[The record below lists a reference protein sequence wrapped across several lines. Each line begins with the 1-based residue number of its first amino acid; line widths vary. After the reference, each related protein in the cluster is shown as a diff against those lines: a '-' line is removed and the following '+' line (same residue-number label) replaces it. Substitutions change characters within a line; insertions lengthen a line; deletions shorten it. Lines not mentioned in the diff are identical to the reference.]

1 MIVMSEVGGS
11 NIENPRSLL
20 KSFETDIVV
29 SVCGEDVVIFGDSS
43 FKWTVLQRITAF
55 GGIERGIPTVDP
67 KGDQ

>member
-29 SVCGEDVVIFGDSS
+29 SVCGEDVV
-43 FKWTVLQRITAF
+43 
-55 GGIERGIPTVDP
+55 GGTWNRSKASKASLSRG
-67 KGDQ
+67 GGAG